1 MREANFLSLS
11 ADEAEAQAIKG
22 LATAKP
28 IGKPTRRCGW
38 ACCWAV
44 VWRILFAVLAISP
57 WVLFSRD
64 ALSRA
69 YMDGIDMYGNLL
81 IIWGVSCFVLI
92 DAKLFVAIYLLFVTG
107 LILAT
112 ETSSVTYSMTSSVS
126 RWW

>member
-22 LATAKP
+22 LAAAKR

-57 WVLFSRD
+57 WVLV
-64 ALSRA
+64 AKA
-69 YMDGIDMYGNLL
+69 PLL
-81 IIWGVSCFVLI
+81 
-92 DAKLFVAIYLLFVTG
+92 
-107 LILAT
+107 
-112 ETSSVTYSMTSSVS
+112 
-126 RWW
+126 